1 MPSTHLKRADRGLA
15 AIREKQDSPAEEIA
29 DTIEELVAAIRV
41 VERRLA
47 VLERRLPGQLPKW
60 PADVC

>member
-1 MPSTHLKRADRGLA
+1 MPSTHLKRADQGLA

-41 VERRLA
+41 IERRLG
-47 VLERRLPGQLPKW
+47 VLERRIPGQLP
-60 PADVC
+60 